1 MIAALFTRPEPTVI
15 DLYLAA
21 TANGLRA
28 AVAMA
33 ECGLDFTAHRIDLMK
48 GEQRS
53 PEFLKLNPAAQI
65 PVMVDHDGP
74 GGAPLTVAQSGAI
87 MLYCAEKTGRFL
99 PAALDRRAE
108 VLEWF
113 MMGATDVAAT
123 SGAIFQLDVRA
134 PEKVEAITQHFRK
147 RLLGFFAVADARL
160 AGHEFLAGEV
170 SLADFMLYPNYHAR
184 KALIDAAGGFAHLH
198 RWGAAMAARP
208 GVAKG
213 MAAAA

>member
-15 DLYLAA
+15 DLYLAP

>member
-1 MIAALFTRPEPTVI
+1 MIAALLTRPEPTVI
-15 DLYLAA
+15 DLYLAP

-134 PEKVEAITQHFRK
+134 PEKVEAITNHFRK

-160 AGHEFLAGEV
+160 AQHDFLAGEI

-213 MAAAA
+213 MAA

>member
-1 MIAALFTRPEPTVI
+1 MI
-15 DLYLAA
+15 DLYLAP

-33 ECGLDFTAHRIDLMK
+33 ECGLEFTPHRIDLTK

-53 PEFLKLNPAAQI
+53 AEFLKLNPAAQI

-74 GGAPLTVAQSGAI
+74 GGRPLTLAQSGAI

-99 PAALDRRAE
+99 PKDLARRAE

-113 MMGATDVAAT
+113 MTGATDVAPT

-134 PEKVEAITQHFRK
+134 PEKVEAITNHFRK
-147 RLLGFFAVADARL
+147 RLLGYFTVVDARL
-160 AGHEFLAGEV
+160 EGRDFLAGEV
-170 SLADFMLYPNYHAR
+170 SLADFMIYPNYHAR
-184 KALIDAAGGFAHLH
+184 KPLIDAAGGFANLH
-198 RWGAAMAARP
+198 RWGASMAARP

-213 MAAAA
+213 MAAGG